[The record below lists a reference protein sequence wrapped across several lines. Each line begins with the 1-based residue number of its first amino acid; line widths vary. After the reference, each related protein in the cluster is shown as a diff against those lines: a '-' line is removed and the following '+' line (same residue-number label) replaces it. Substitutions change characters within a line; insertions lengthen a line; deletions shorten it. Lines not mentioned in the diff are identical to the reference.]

1 MADLSVDTQ
10 IKLNRFS
17 PREYQRNLCREF
29 ESGRLKKFLVIWPRR
44 SGKDI
49 CALNLM
55 LRAALRRV
63 GTYYYCFP
71 TFSSGRRILWDAIDI
86 SGNRVLNHYIPD
98 EIVESRNEQQMRIRL
113 INGSQI
119 QILGSDNAD
128 TALVGTNALG
138 IIFSEYALSDPRS
151 YSYSIPILK
160 ASNGWAL
167 FVTTPRGKN
176 ALWEL
181 YNVAKESP
189 DWFCE
194 RLSID
199 ETHHIDIEE
208 IEKDIAEGQM
218 SRDLAEQEYW
228 CSFELGVEG
237 SFYAKYIDDLRRKG
251 QITHVLWE
259 PYFPVHTAWD
269 LGYNDPTT
277 IIFFQ
282 VIGQVIRI
290 IDCYENN
297 KKGLEH
303 YAKVVKEKEYSYGKH
318 IAPFDIGV
326 HDLSTGISRWKMMHD
341 LGITFIRYSDKHPSI
356 DDGIESVRRTLPK
369 VWFDERSCA
378 PLIKAIE
385 NYRQEYDHKKKVYKL
400 NPLHDWSSHWADT
413 MRYLCYSLPKLSSV
427 TSPEE
432 LDRRFN
438 EASYGAS
445 HANMPEIFRQDSHM
459 Y

>member
-1 MADLSVDTQ
+1 MADLSVDAQ
-10 IKLNRFS
+10 IKLDRFR
-17 PREYQRNLCREF
+17 PRPYQENLCRKF
-29 ESGRLKKFLVIWPRR
+29 ESGTLKKFLVIWPRR

-86 SGNRVLNHYIPD
+86 SGNRVLNYYIPD
-98 EIVESRNEQQMRIRL
+98 EIVESRNEQQMRVRL

-151 YSYSIPILK
+151 YSYAIPILK
-160 ASNGWAL
+160 ASNGWCL

-181 YNVAKESP
+181 YQVAKESP

-199 ETHHIDIEE
+199 DTHHIDVEE

-251 QITHVLWE
+251 QITSVLWE

-282 VIGQVIRI
+282 VIGQVVRV

-303 YAKVVKEKEYSYGKH
+303 YAKIVKEKEYSYGKH

-326 HDLSTGISRWKMMHD
+326 HDLGTGISRWKMMHD

-369 VWFDERSCA
+369 MWFDERSCA

-413 MRYLCYSLPKLSSV
+413 MRYLCYCLPKLSSA

-432 LDRRFN
+432 LDRRYN
-438 EASYGAS
+438 EASYGNN
-445 HANMPEIFRQDSHM
+445 ANVPEIFRENSHM